1 MRSLLAAALLLLAS
15 GSLPAQA
22 QNLIAA
28 YYTQLGPVD
37 FFNSRGARLGDFG
50 AILQQD
56 RANFHR
62 FGRAEAPDQW
72 DPVFADPDLRSRI
85 PSIWQSGPGSEYIP
99 GWVLSGNTRYVYV
112 EIYGFGGVPS
122 VIVVHEGAG

>member
-1 MRSLLAAALLLLAS
+1 MRSFLAAIVLSLAM
-15 GSLPAQA
+15 GPQAAQA

-28 YYTQLGPVD
+28 YFAHLSPVD
-37 FFNSRGARLGDFG
+37 FQNSRGVRLSDFG

-62 FGRAEAPDQW
+62 FGRADPLDEW
-72 DPVFADPDLRSRI
+72 DPVFADPGHRAQIPRI
-85 PSIWQSGPGSEYIP
+85 WRSGPGSEYIP
-99 GWVLSGNTRYVYV
+99 DWVASGNTRYVYV

-122 VIVVHEGAG
+122 FIVVHEGAG